1 MSVLCPDC
9 PLISNSKISGH
20 PDLAIKVETYSI
32 HGSLLKLEY
41 LKTELNEDS
50 DTYAIVKV
58 TSHSYRIMVN
68 LSINDYFEVMRQQRH
83 P

>member
-1 MSVLCPDC
+1 MLNTSQRTVLTVKVGRKPHTA
-9 PLISNSKISGH
+9 LS
-20 PDLAIKVETYSI
+20 LTFKVEPYSI

-41 LKTELNEDS
+41 LKTEFNEDS

-68 LSINDYFEVMRQQRH
+68 LSINDYFEVMWH